1 MRKIYRTLVM
11 QFCILMLIVGGSFYS
26 CKSDSSQ
33 NAEAAA
39 LLASLDPSLAQA
51 VGNKN
56 VSELEDSSGEIQNA
70 FAQESDG
77 SFTFDNTIK
86 ITANDGVVLEASL
99 FAPNT
104 PSPTGKYP
112 AVIFVN
118 SWALNKY
125 EYLVPAAK
133 LAKKGYIV
141 LSYSTRGFGAS
152 GGLIDTAGPKDRSDL
167 SKILDWL
174 LANTQS
180 DPANIGISGISYGAG
195 ISLAGVSTE
204 PRIKT
209 AVAMS
214 GWGNLKRSLYGND
227 TPRLIWGLLLVASSY
242 ITGRPDPIIAENFGK
257 LLQHKDI
264 DFVSA
269 WAADRSPETF
279 VGQLN
284 ASEGK
289 SVLIS
294 NNFEDFLF
302 NPNAVLDYYSKITV
316 PKKLLMNE
324 GIHASAELT
333 GILGISGF
341 VWDNA
346 YDWFDYWLKGI
357 NNGIMDKPQ
366 VTFQKRFAG
375 PRITLPSWPSPTV
388 SDKTFY
394 LKPRGLFT
402 NGELSTS
409 QNTTVTNT
417 GILSG
422 ADTLAGTGFP
432 LLSDILA
439 AHAEIPVQTNLG
451 FVSRLN
457 GIVYQSSTLNSA
469 LKIRG
474 KMFWN
479 GRISSSLGKA
489 NVNVYFYDVN
499 KNGTATLITHGTG
512 TIFDAG
518 WYETKSMSIDLN
530 AVAYDVPAGN
540 KIAIAIDT
548 FDSQYAVPTVLIYG
562 LDVKHS
568 KSQQST
574 LVIQSEN

>member
-1 MRKIYRTLVM
+1 MR
-11 QFCILMLIVGGSFYS
+11 FCILMLILGGSFYS

-51 VGNKN
+51 AGNKG
-56 VSELEDSSGEIQNA
+56 VSELEDSSSEIQNA

-86 ITANDGVVLEASL
+86 VTANDGVVLEASL
-99 FAPNT
+99 FT
-104 PSPTGKYP
+104 PSIPSATGKYP
-112 AVIFVN
+112 TVIFVN

-152 GGLIDTAGPKDRSDL
+152 GGLIDTAGPKDRADL
-167 SKILDWL
+167 SKIIDWL
-174 LANTQS
+174 LANTQA
-180 DPANIGISGISYGAG
+180 DLANIGISGISYGAG

-242 ITGRPDPIIAENFGK
+242 ITGRPDPIIAQNFGK
-257 LLQHKDI
+257 LLQHTDI
-264 DFVSA
+264 DTVTT

-284 ASEGK
+284 ASAGK

-302 NPNAVLDYYSKITV
+302 NPNAVLDYFAKIQV

-324 GIHASAELT
+324 GIHASAEIG
-333 GILGISGF
+333 GILGFSGT

-375 PRITLPSWPSPTV
+375 PRVTLPSWPSPTV

-402 NGELSTS
+402 NGELSAG

-422 ADTLAGTGFP
+422 ADTVASTGFP

-439 AHAEIPVQTNLG
+439 AHAEIPVTTNLG
-451 FVSRLN
+451 LVSRVN
-457 GIVYQSSTLNSA
+457 GIVYQSSNLSSA

-489 NVNVYFYDVN
+489 NVNVYFYDVD
-499 KNGTATLITHGTG
+499 KYGTATLITHGTG

-518 WYETKSMSIDLN
+518 WYETKDMSIDLN

-568 KSQQST
+568 KTPQST

>member
-11 QFCILMLIVGGSFYS
+11 RFCILMMLLGGSFYS

-51 VGNKN
+51 AGNKE
-56 VSELEDSSGEIQNA
+56 VSELNDSTGEIQNA

-86 ITANDGVVLEASL
+86 VTANDGVVLEASL
-99 FAPNT
+99 FTPSA

-112 AVIFVN
+112 TVIFVN

-152 GGLIDTAGPKDRSDL
+152 GGLIDTAGPKDRADL
-167 SKILDWL
+167 SKIIDWL
-174 LANTQS
+174 LSNTQT

-195 ISLAGVSTE
+195 IALAGVSTE

-242 ITGRPDPIIAENFGK
+242 ITGRPDPIIAQNFAK
-257 LLQHKDI
+257 LLQHTDI
-264 DFVSA
+264 DFVTA

-284 ASEGK
+284 SSAGK

-324 GIHASAELT
+324 GIHASAELG

-375 PRITLPSWPSPTV
+375 PRVTLPSWPSPTV
-388 SDKTFY
+388 SDKTYY
-394 LKPRGLFT
+394 LKPRGLFS
-402 NGELSTS
+402 NGELSTG
-409 QNTTVTNT
+409 QNTSVTNT

-422 ADTLAGTGFP
+422 ADTVASTGFP
-432 LLSDILA
+432 ILADILA
-439 AHAEIPVQTNLG
+439 AHAEIPVTTNLG
-451 FVSRLN
+451 FVSRVN
-457 GIVYQSSTLNSA
+457 GIVYQSSNLSST

-499 KNGTATLITHGTG
+499 KSGTATLITHGTG

-518 WYETKSMSIDLN
+518 WYETKDMSIDLN

-568 KSQQST
+568 KTQQST